1 MNLLAVDTATEKL
14 SIALAAGNDKWLFEA
29 DAGLRHSELV
39 MDAVDML
46 FKKAGLRPEDLSGV
60 VCMGGPGSF
69 TGLRIGFS
77 LAKGLALALGCRF
90 AAIPTLDCMARPLSS
105 LKGLI
110 MPVLDAKKS
119 SFFCALYK
127 DGKKIS
133 ADMDAGPAAIADKI
147 AAAIADKIAAASTD
161 KIAAASADQ
170 VLLFGP
176 GAQMLY
182 DKLTQLP
189 QSPLVDIQLG
199 KGLPWGNAKTLLEI
213 ALETDIFANG
223 VFANGVCKNAIT
235 DFSSGPEYIRKSDAE
250 ESRNEKLGIKAINE
264 QRAVTNE

>member
-14 SIALAAGNDKWLFEA
+14 SIALSAGKDTGHQDVWLFEA

-39 MDAVDML
+39 MESIDML
-46 FKKAGLRPEDLSGV
+46 CKKAALKPEDLTGI

-77 LAKGLALALGCRF
+77 LAKGLALALGCPF

-119 SFFCALYK
+119 SFFCALYR
-127 DGKKIS
+127 DGVKIR
-133 ADMDAGPAAIADKI
+133 ADMDLSPEAIAQTI
-147 AAAIADKIAAASTD
+147 AAATASQEP
-161 KIAAASADQ
+161 KQ

-176 GAQMLY
+176 GSGLLHS
-182 DKLTQLP
+182 KLTQLP
-189 QSPLVDIQLG
+189 QSPLANIDILVG
-199 KGLPWGNAKTLLEI
+199 KGIRWGNAQTLLEI
-213 ALETDIFANG
+213 ARETDIFANP
-223 VFANGVCKNAIT
+223 
-235 DFSSGPEYIRKSDAE
+235 DFSAGPEYIRKSDAE
-250 ESRNEKLGIKAINE
+250 EALPS
-264 QRAVTNE
+264 